1 MLSISSEPLSA
12 GQARTCHAREFSS
25 GKQNYWSRDQQ
36 GHSEWQGKLA
46 SQWGLQGAVGSEHFA
61 RLSEGQ
67 HPQTE
72 AQLVRHSVSKTYE
85 GKNGREVASVEHRAG
100 WDATF
105 SAPKSV
111 SVTVLVGVMPRSF
124 PFRQFPLGER
134 FVAREPTVRVHEC
147 PVAVLLQT

>member
-1 MLSISSEPLSA
+1 MLTISKPLSA
-12 GQARTCHAREFSS
+12 GQARTYHAREFVSQE
-25 GKQNYWSRDQQ
+25 QNYWSRDQQ

-46 SQWGLQGAVGSEHFA
+46 QEWGLEGAVGSEHFA

-72 AQLVRHSVSKTYE
+72 QQLVRHQPSRTYD
-85 GKNGREVASVEHRAG
+85 GKFGKEVTSVEHRAG

-111 SVTVLVGVMPRSF
+111 SLTALVG
-124 PFRQFPLGER
+124 GDER
-134 FVAREPTVRVHEC
+134 VR
-147 PVAVLLQT
+147 